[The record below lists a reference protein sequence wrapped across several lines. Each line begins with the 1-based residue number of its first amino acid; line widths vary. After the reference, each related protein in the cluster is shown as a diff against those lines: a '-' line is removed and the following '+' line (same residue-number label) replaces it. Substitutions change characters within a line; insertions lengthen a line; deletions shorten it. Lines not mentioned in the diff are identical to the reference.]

1 MGGKRK
7 QIDDDEKSIK
17 SYELEIMSFQ
27 SQSQFSVTETATKL
41 ET

>member
-17 SYELEIMSFQ
+17 SYELEVMNYE
-27 SQSQFSVTETATKL
+27 FSVAVAVFSY
-41 ET
+41 